1 MLYSVMRAAVDS
13 QSGGKEIVLWLN
25 THGVS
30 EVLTSDKS
38 GINFKTLRAKYIKT
52 FLESKQM
59 TELNENVVQDY
70 EHNLTYMKSILKV
83 EEDQEEMRGKI
94 VSLNHTRCLVFGE
107 QNEKI

>member
-83 EEDQEEMRGKI
+83 EEAAG
-94 VSLNHTRCLVFGE
+94 
-107 QNEKI
+107 